1 MRSEFYSSWGFG
13 GALSLPM
20 GSRNREEIF
29 EILGPPNDCKYHF
42 WRLFAHFK
50 NIFFSEI
57 REFSDSL
64 ACLMNRNTCS
74 FALVYLQSRFCT
86 KKKENRGFYTTIYTG
101 MNEISIYDLLRN
113 LHRIHK
119 RENKIKTAVK
129 LVFKIKNWSKQ
140 TFDIVVHC
148 NKTIF
153 KM

>member
-1 MRSEFYSSWGFG
+1 
-13 GALSLPM
+13 M

-50 NIFFSEI
+50 NILFSEI

-74 FALVYLQSRFCT
+74 FALVVYLQSRFCT
-86 KKKENRGFYTTIYTG
+86 KMKENRGFCTTIYNG

-119 RENKIKTAVK
+119 RENKIKTAVVNSESWK
-129 LVFKIKNWSKQ
+129 FQIRRCGYSYQGYNVEHNKKSVFKIKTDQ
-140 TFDIVVHC
+140 
-148 NKTIF
+148 NKHLT
-153 KM
+153 